1 MAAAHFIDAHEQRNA
16 ARAPVRLVATLMTEF
31 GDHTV
36 RLRDLS
42 RTGAGLLLDV
52 LPAVGAIVVLG
63 WRNLEILATVVW
75 AQDGRCGLQF
85 HEPISLAYILVARRL
100 SEHFLSEAS

>member
-1 MAAAHFIDAHEQRNA
+1 
-16 ARAPVRLVATLMTEF
+16 MTEF
-31 GDHTV
+31 GDETV

-52 LPAVGAIVVLG
+52 LPAIGTIVVLS

-85 HEPISLAYILVARRL
+85 DEPIPLEYILLARRL
-100 SEHFLSEAS
+100 SENYLWDAS